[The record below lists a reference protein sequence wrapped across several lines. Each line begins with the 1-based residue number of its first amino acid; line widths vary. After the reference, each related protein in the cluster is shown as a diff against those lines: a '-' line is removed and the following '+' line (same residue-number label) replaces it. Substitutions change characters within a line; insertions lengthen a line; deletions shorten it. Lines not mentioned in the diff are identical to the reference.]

1 MKTFKQFM
9 EKFIK
14 TNATPKGT
22 FTYPYDT
29 REGGIFDK
37 IRTKDAVDYENAEFL
52 RNTGI
57 PIDLVKKKKD
67 KKLIASHDKR
77 LFKTPPATGAAAD
90 VIAGDKFKDA
100 AGVGKGSIKSGTPNN
115 PFGVKV

>member
-14 TNATPKGT
+14 SNATPKGT

-37 IRTKDAVDYENAEFL
+37 LRTQDAIDYENAEFL

-57 PIDLVKKKKD
+57 PIDLTKKKKMQ
-67 KKLIASHDKR
+67 KVKAS
-77 LFKTPPATGAAAD
+77 
-90 VIAGDKFKDA
+90 
-100 AGVGKGSIKSGTPNN
+100 
-115 PFGVKV
+115 